1 MEMKRFDNILMPV
14 DFSEPSIH
22 ALEYA
27 IALGAS
33 FGSRIHLVHVVDNQ
47 MEAMGFYVPH
57 ISFEKLDEGM
67 RESAKKMLSEFATKH
82 MGNFVNVEKN
92 VLEGEPFE
100 ELLKYADENNIDAIV
115 VGTYGSGFIDKLFFG
130 STTERLL
137 KKAHCP
143 VLVVPEP
150 EPEQSC

>member
-1 MEMKRFDNILMPV
+1 MEMKRFDNILMPI
-14 DFSEPSIH
+14 DFSRLSIH
-22 ALEYA
+22 ALDYA

-33 FGSRIHLVHVVDNQ
+33 FGGRIHLVHVIDNH

-67 RESAKKMLSEFATKH
+67 RESAKKMLNEFAAKH
-82 MGNFVNVEKN
+82 MGAFVNCEKR
-92 VLEGEPFE
+92 VLQGEPYVE
-100 ELLKYADENNIDAIV
+100 ILKYAEENNIDVIV

-130 STTERLL
+130 STTERLF
-137 KKAHCP
+137 KKSKCP

-150 EPEQSC
+150 YDPPEE

>member
-1 MEMKRFDNILMPV
+1 MEMKRFDNVLMPV
-14 DFSEPSIH
+14 VFSEPSIH

-27 IALGAS
+27 ISLAAS
-33 FGSRIHLVHVVDNQ
+33 FGGRIHLVHVVDNQ

-67 RESAKKMLSEFATKH
+67 RESAKTMLNEFAAKYL
-82 MGNFVNVEKN
+82 GNFVNCEKN
-92 VLEGEPFE
+92 ILEGEPYE
-100 ELLKYADENNIDAIV
+100 EILKYAKENNIDAIV

-150 EPEQSC
+150 EQSS